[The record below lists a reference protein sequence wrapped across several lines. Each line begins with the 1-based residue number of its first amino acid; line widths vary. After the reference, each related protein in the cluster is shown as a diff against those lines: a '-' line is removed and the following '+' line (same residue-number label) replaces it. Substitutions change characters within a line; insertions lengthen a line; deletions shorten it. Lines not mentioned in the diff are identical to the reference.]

1 MPLTNAAFLFFLLC
15 YQNISGWVK
24 VAAKKYN
31 VLLLDQRGTGL
42 STPITVQSLSRF
54 KTAQEQA
61 EYFMQFRAD
70 SIVRDSELIRE
81 TLLGNKGTGEMNNPT
96 IKVWSLRINE

>member
-1 MPLTNAAFLFFLLC
+1 MKN
-15 YQNISGWVK
+15 
-24 VAAKKYN
+24 AAKKFN

-42 STPITVQSLSRF
+42 STAMTVQVLSQF
-54 KTAQEQA
+54 KTPQEQA

-81 TLLGNKGTGEMNNPT
+81 TLLGNSMMHLLG
-96 IKVWSLRINE
+96 

>member
-1 MPLTNAAFLFFLLC
+1 MTLLTSNVNDVFR
-15 YQNISGWVK
+15 GWVK
-24 VAAKKYN
+24 NAAKKFN

-42 STPITVQSLSRF
+42 STAMTVQVLSQF
-54 KTAQEQA
+54 KTPQEQA

-81 TLLGNKGTGEMNNPT
+81 TLLGNST
-96 IKVWSLRINE
+96 IYLFFG